1 MKAATL
7 LLLCLLSS
15 VALAMEPGER
25 LAPWTLLDQFDAPYT
40 LNDETHI
47 LLVARDM
54 DGAKLVNAALE
65 GQPKG
70 YLEQRQAVFLADI
83 SRMPSVIATLFA
95 LPKMRD
101 YNYRILLDRNARIAP
116 RYPAGEGEVLWLQL
130 EDGQLLEQK
139 VFKDATTLKQ
149 ALDSVQA
156 P

>member
-54 DGAKLVNAALE
+54 GGAKLVNAALE

-116 RYPAGEGEVLWLQL
+116 RYPASEGEVLWLQL
-130 EDGQLLEQK
+130 GDGQLLEQK
-139 VFKDATTLKQ
+139 VFKDAAALKL

>member
-70 YLEQRQAVFLADI
+70 YLQQRQAVFLADI